1 MEGPR
6 FDSSLDHMSKPR
18 PKILY
23 AIVNTKRPTITHLE
37 LYADTD
43 VKVEKG
49 EEMWQVEVRAIK
61 VHKARAK
68 KIKKR

>member
-1 MEGPR
+1 
-6 FDSSLDHMSKPR
+6 MSKPR

-23 AIVNTKRPTITHLE
+23 AIVKAKRPTITHLE

-43 VKVEKG
+43 VKVERD

-61 VHKARAK
+61 VHKVRAK
-68 KIKKR
+68 KKRKR

>member
-1 MEGPR
+1 
-6 FDSSLDHMSKPR
+6 MSKPR

-23 AIVNTKRPTITHLE
+23 AIVKAKRPTITHLE

-43 VKVEKG
+43 VKVERD

-68 KIKKR
+68 KKRKR